1 MAALDDRINE
11 TVSRLLDSLR
21 GRLESELGS
30 CRDELIRT
38 AQDATAQVAIEAA
51 AEATAEAHREAEQQL
66 TEVREAAARSTDE
79 QHARH
84 TEEIEALQQRLNE
97 AYENAQHQSEEDQR
111 RLDESQQQLQ
121 DGQKETAAARASI
134 EALTVEL
141 EEARTQLDVT
151 RDDVE
156 ATLRDIE
163 LWRRQSEGLR
173 AEVNRLAS
181 ELRNKDERAAQAR
194 RLPDAVR
201 ALDEAATFGEVLD
214 TLAVRAGCEAGRAA
228 VFLVK
233 GNRLRD
239 WRTVGFDF
247 PSSDSSRL
255 DIDMNASGPIAEA
268 VRSGEGVSPPA
279 RNSVPE
285 FARTDEPR
293 KVAAW
298 PVSVGGSVVA
308 VLYADGPVADKS
320 EEPYWPAFLDVLT
333 RHAGRVLE
341 TITVRQAAGLM
352 TGKATGLVSS
362 SVSRQSSGSIQ

>member
-1 MAALDDRINE
+1 VAALDDRINE
-11 TVSRLLDSLR
+11 TVNRLLDSLR

-38 AQDATAQVAIEAA
+38 TQDATAQVAVEAA
-51 AEATAEAHREAEQQL
+51 AQATAEAHREAEQQL

-79 QHARH
+79 QRARH
-84 TEEIEALQQRLNE
+84 TEEIEEL
-97 AYENAQHQSEEDQR
+97 QR
-111 RLDESQQQLQ
+111 RLDESQQQLE
-121 DGQKETAAARASI
+121 DVQKETAAARASN

-163 LWRRQSEGLR
+163 LWRRESEGLR

-181 ELRNKDERAAQAR
+181 QLRNKDERATQAK
-194 RLPDAVR
+194 RLPDVVR
-201 ALDEAATFGEVLD
+201 ALDEAATFGEVLE

-247 PSSDSSRL
+247 PSDSSRL
-255 DIDMNASGPIAEA
+255 DIDVNASGPMAEA
-268 VRSGEGVSPPA
+268 VRSGEGVSSSA

-293 KVAAW
+293 RVAAW

-308 VLYADGPVADKS
+308 VLYADGAVADKS
-320 EEPYWPAFLDVLT
+320 EEPYWPAFLDVLA

-341 TITVRQAAGLM
+341 TITVRQAAGLL

>member
-11 TVSRLLDSLR
+11 TVNRLLDSLR

-97 AYENAQHQSEEDQR
+97 AHENAQHQSEEDQR
-111 RLDESQQQLQ
+111 RLDEIQQQLE
-121 DGQKETAAARASI
+121 DGHKETAATRASI

-181 ELRNKDERAAQAR
+181 QLRKKDERAAQAK
-194 RLPDAVR
+194 RLPDVVR
-201 ALDEAATFGEVLD
+201 ALDEAATFGEVLE

-247 PSSDSSRL
+247 PSDSSRL
-255 DIDMNASGPIAEA
+255 DIDVNASGPIAEA

>member
-11 TVSRLLDSLR
+11 TVNRLLDSLR
-21 GRLESELGS
+21 GQLESELGS

-38 AQDATAQVAIEAA
+38 AQDATAQVAVEAA
-51 AEATAEAHREAEQQL
+51 AEAHREAEQQL

-97 AYENAQHQSEEDQR
+97 AHEDAQRQSEEHQR
-111 RLDESQQQLQ
+111 RLDESQQQLE
-121 DGQKETAAARASI
+121 DGERETAAARASI

-163 LWRRQSEGLR
+163 LSRRESEGLR

-194 RLPDAVR
+194 RLPDVVR
-201 ALDEAATFGEVLD
+201 ALDEAATFGEVLE
-214 TLAVRAGCEAGRAA
+214 TLTVRAGCEAGRAA

-233 GNRLRD
+233 GSRLRD

-247 PSSDSSRL
+247 PSDSSRL
-255 DIDMNASGPIAEA
+255 DIDVNASGPMAEA
-268 VRSGEGVSPPA
+268 VRSGEGVCSSA

-293 KVAAW
+293 RVAAW
-298 PVSVGGSVVA
+298 PLSVGGSVVA

-320 EEPYWPAFLDVLT
+320 EEPYWPAFLDVLA

-341 TITVRQAAGLM
+341 TITVRQAAGLL
-352 TGKATGLVSS
+352 TGKAIGLVST

>member
-11 TVSRLLDSLR
+11 TVGRLLDSLR

-38 AQDATAQVAIEAA
+38 AQDATAQVAVEAA
-51 AEATAEAHREAEQQL
+51 ANATAEAHREAEQQL

-79 QHARH
+79 QRARH
-84 TEEIEALQQRLNE
+84 TDEIEEL
-97 AYENAQHQSEEDQR
+97 QR
-111 RLDESQQQLQ
+111 RLDESQQQLE
-121 DGQKETAAARASI
+121 DVQKETAAARASN

-163 LWRRQSEGLR
+163 LWRRESEGLR

-181 ELRNKDERAAQAR
+181 QLRKKDERAAQAK
-194 RLPDAVR
+194 RLPDVVR
-201 ALDEAATFGEVLD
+201 ALDEAATFGEVLE

-247 PSSDSSRL
+247 PSDSSRL
-255 DIDMNASGPIAEA
+255 DIDVNASGPMAEA
-268 VRSGEGVSPPA
+268 VRSGEGVSSSA

-293 KVAAW
+293 RVAAW

-308 VLYADGPVADKS
+308 VLYADGAVADKS
-320 EEPYWPAFLDVLT
+320 EEPYWPAFLDVLA

-341 TITVRQAAGLM
+341 TITVRQAAGLL

>member
-11 TVSRLLDSLR
+11 TVNRLLDSLR

-38 AQDATAQVAIEAA
+38 ARESTAQVAVEAA
-51 AEATAEAHREAEQQL
+51 AKATAEAHREAEQQL
-66 TEVREAAARSTDE
+66 TEVREAAARATDE

-84 TEEIEALQQRLNE
+84 TEELEALQQCLNE
-97 AYENAQHQSEEDQR
+97 AHENAQRQSEEHQR
-111 RLDESQQQLQ
+111 RLDESQQQLE
-121 DGQKETAAARASI
+121 DSQKETAAARESI
-134 EALTVEL
+134 EALTAEL
-141 EEARTQLDVT
+141 EDARKQLDVT

-156 ATLRDIE
+156 ATLRNIE
-163 LWRRQSEGLR
+163 LSRRESEGLR
-173 AEVNRLAS
+173 AEVNRLAND
-181 ELRNKDERAAQAR
+181 LRNNDERAAQAS

-201 ALDEAATFGEVLD
+201 ALDEAATFGEVLE
-214 TLAVRAGCEAGRAA
+214 TLVVRARCEAGRAA

-233 GNRLRD
+233 GNRLRE

-247 PSSDSSRL
+247 PSDSSRL
-255 DIDMNASGPIAEA
+255 DIDVNASGPIAEA
-268 VRSGEGVSPPA
+268 VQSGEGVSPSV

-293 KVAAW
+293 ETAAW

-320 EEPYWPAFLDVLT
+320 EEPYWPAFLDVLA
-333 RHAGRVLE
+333 RYAGRVLE
-341 TITVRQAAGLM
+341 AITVRQAAGLM
-352 TGKATGLVSS
+352 TGKVTGLASS

>member
-1 MAALDDRINE
+1 VAALDDRINE

-38 AQDATAQVAIEAA
+38 AQDATAQVAVEAA
-51 AEATAEAHREAEQQL
+51 AKATAEAQRDAEQQL

-79 QHARH
+79 QRARH
-84 TEEIEALQQRLNE
+84 TEEIEEL
-97 AYENAQHQSEEDQR
+97 QR
-111 RLDESQQQLQ
+111 RLDESQQQLE
-121 DGQKETAAARASI
+121 DVQKETAAARASN

-163 LWRRQSEGLR
+163 LWRRESEGLR

-181 ELRNKDERAAQAR
+181 QLRNKDERAAQAK
-194 RLPDAVR
+194 RLPDVVR
-201 ALDEAATFGEVLD
+201 ALDEAATFGEVLE

-247 PSSDSSRL
+247 PSDSSRL
-255 DIDMNASGPIAEA
+255 DIDVNASGPMAEA
-268 VRSGEGVSPPA
+268 VRSGEGVSSSA

-293 KVAAW
+293 RVAAW

-308 VLYADGPVADKS
+308 
-320 EEPYWPAFLDVLT
+320 EEPYWPAFLDVLA

-341 TITVRQAAGLM
+341 TITVRQAAGLL
-352 TGKATGLVSS
+352 TGKATGLVSP

>member
-11 TVSRLLDSLR
+11 TVGRLLDSLR

-38 AQDATAQVAIEAA
+38 AQDATAQVAVEAA
-51 AEATAEAHREAEQQL
+51 ANATAEAHREAEQQL

-79 QHARH
+79 QRARH
-84 TEEIEALQQRLNE
+84 TEEIEEL
-97 AYENAQHQSEEDQR
+97 QR
-111 RLDESQQQLQ
+111 RLDESQQQLE
-121 DGQKETAAARASI
+121 DVQKETAAARASN

-163 LWRRQSEGLR
+163 LWRRESEGLR

-181 ELRNKDERAAQAR
+181 QLRKKDERAAQAK
-194 RLPDAVR
+194 RLPDVVR
-201 ALDEAATFGEVLD
+201 ALDEAATFGEVLE

-247 PSSDSSRL
+247 PSDSSRL
-255 DIDMNASGPIAEA
+255 DIDVNASGPMAEA
-268 VRSGEGVSPPA
+268 VRSGEGVSSSA
-279 RNSVPE
+279 RNAVPE

-293 KVAAW
+293 RVAAW

-308 VLYADGPVADKS
+308 VLYADGAVADKS
-320 EEPYWPAFLDVLT
+320 EEPYWPAFLDVLA

-341 TITVRQAAGLM
+341 AITVRHAAGLL